1 VPLSLWISLT
11 NLHLKFEVMAIQM
24 RNKRSVEFSMASM
37 SDLVFLLLIFFMLT
51 STLVS
56 PNAIKLLL
64 PNSNSKT
71 IAKQTTT
78 VYINDKFEYFLEDQP
93 VAEAVLMQSI
103 KGKLGSQTDATIV
116 LRTDR
121 TVPVQYVVNVIEA
134 VNQINDLYKSKHK
147 VILAT
152 QPKK

>member
-1 VPLSLWISLT
+1 MA
-11 NLHLKFEVMAIQM
+11 LKRRHKIDAT
-24 RNKRSVEFSMASM
+24 FSMASM
-37 SDLVFLLLIFFMLT
+37 TDVIFLLLIFFMLT

-78 VYINDKFEYFLEDQP
+78 VYINDQYQYFIEDKP
-93 VAEAVLMQSI
+93 MAEASLIPSI
-103 KGKLGSQTDATIV
+103 QAKLGTQTDATIV
-116 LRTDR
+116 LRTDKS
-121 TVPVQYVVNVIEA
+121 VPVQYVVNVIDA
-134 VNQINDLYKSKHK
+134 VNQINDKYQTKHK